1 MILLGLT
8 PSAFAAS
15 ESGDAG
21 DLPATAQNVGSGA
34 VTSITGGFGN
44 GSDAD
49 IYRVCLSDG
58 ASFSASTVA
67 APPRDTQLYLFD
79 ADGLGVYSNDDIGLG
94 VHVSRLPANHR
105 FSPTSGGEYYLAVS
119 AFNNDPWSDSGE
131 IFPDAFSPSLYLDGV
146 IDASGPG
153 AAEPVSSWTGAPRG
167 ASGPYSISLTGTTA
181 CDTTPPTVDLRSPVN
196 GAPREAGGRARR
208 GLQLR

>member
-34 VTSITGGFGN
+34 VTSITGGFSD

-49 IYRVCLSDG
+49 MYRVCLSDG

-79 ADGLGVYSNDDIGLG
+79 ADGLGVYTNDDIGLG

-105 FSPTSGGEYYLAVS
+105 FSPASGGEYLLAVS
-119 AFNNDPWSDSGE
+119 AFNNDPWSDAGE

-153 AAEPVSSWTGAPRG
+153 AAEPVTSS
-167 ASGPYSISLTGTTA
+167 
-181 CDTTPPTVDLRSPVN
+181 
-196 GAPREAGGRARR
+196 
-208 GLQLR
+208 